1 MSISE
6 LIIKV
11 QEAAK
16 NRTPDENFKLLKE
29 AHILD
34 ENGMYDP
41 EYFSEKTV
49 QADIEQNKLKGN
61 VFK

>member
-1 MSISE
+1 MLISE
-6 LIIKV
+6 LIIRV

-34 ENGMYDP
+34 ENGMYDSR
-41 EYFSEKTV
+41 YFSKKTV
-49 QADIEQNKLKGN
+49 KADIKQNRLKGN